1 MKKQEYMKPALQV
14 VKIRHQR
21 HLLSGSGE
29 GKANG
34 VSDDTKRNYGIDWD
48 SDGFDGNAS
57 DR

>member
-21 HLLSGSGE
+21 HLLSGSP
-29 GKANG
+29 KANG
-34 VSDDTKRNYGIDWD
+34 VSGDTKRNYGIDWD
-48 SDGFDGNAS
+48 SDGFDGNAY